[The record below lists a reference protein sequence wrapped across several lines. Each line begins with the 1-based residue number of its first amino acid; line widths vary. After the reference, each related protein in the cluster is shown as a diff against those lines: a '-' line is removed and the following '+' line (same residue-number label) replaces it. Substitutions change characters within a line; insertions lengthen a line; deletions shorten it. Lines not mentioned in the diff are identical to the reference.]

1 MSLYGKFIEEVLEK
15 EYNLIKLFKSDDMS
29 DIRLF
34 RHNETQNNLVR
45 IHSKNRNDHVYRNLR
60 GMRHSN
66 LPVIYDA
73 CSCEEHLCVL
83 ESYVEGVPL
92 SELMNKS
99 TITPENTI
107 NYVMDVCTALAF
119 LHKNKIIHRDVKP
132 ANIIITPDNRAV
144 LIDLSAARSLS
155 DEQSKDTVNLGT
167 VGYAAPEQFGVT
179 QSLPPTDIYAVGVLL
194 NQLML
199 GEHPSV
205 KTPSGKA
212 GRIIRKC
219 TDTQISKRYQT
230 ISSLMSDLKSFKRL
244 YV

>member
-119 LHKNKIIHRDVKP
+119 LHKNKIIHRDGGDAHTLGGVGE
-132 ANIIITPDNRAV
+132 TLAV
-144 LIDLSAARSLS
+144 AVGAEQLDLVIGAAISL
-155 DEQSKDTVNLGT
+155 QTFKDFLTIVEHGAGGIQREGT
-167 VGYAAPEQFGVT
+167 VGDDAGIVPALALGIVHQEHIVRGDLGKLQFGLISGFFLVG
-179 QSLPPTDIYAVGVLL
+179 SDFFDSDIQHIVYS
-194 NQLML
+194 
-199 GEHPSV
+199 PW
-205 KTPSGKA
+205 
-212 GRIIRKC
+212 C
-219 TDTQISKRYQT
+219 
-230 ISSLMSDLKSFKRL
+230 
-244 YV
+244 